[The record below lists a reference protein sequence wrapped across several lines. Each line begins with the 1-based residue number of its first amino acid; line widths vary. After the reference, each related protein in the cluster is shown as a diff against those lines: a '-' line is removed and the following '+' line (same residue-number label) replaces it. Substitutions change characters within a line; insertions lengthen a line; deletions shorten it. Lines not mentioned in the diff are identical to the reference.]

1 MFAYLEG
8 SLTLKSPSLLHLSV
22 GGVGYEVHISLRT
35 YEKVQAL
42 DHCRLFTHLRIAE
55 DAWTLYGFAD
65 EAERATFRALIDV
78 QGVGAATA
86 RLLLSSMS
94 PEELQR
100 AVATDDARA
109 LGRVK
114 GIGPKTAQRLVLE
127 LKGKLALPAAA
138 GANGTSTAVQTTW
151 RNTTADDALIAL
163 VNLGIARPAAEAA
176 VKRVPNA
183 SELPVEE
190 VVRQALRAL

>member
-8 SLTLKSPSLLHLSV
+8 NLTLKSPSLLHLLV

-42 DHCRLFTHLRIAE
+42 DHCRLYTHLRIAE
-55 DAWTLYGFAD
+55 DAWTMYGFAD
-65 EAERATFRALIDV
+65 EAERATFRALIEV

-94 PEELQR
+94 PEELHT
-100 AVATDDARA
+100 AVATDNSIS

-127 LKGKLALPAAA
+127 LKGKLALPASSI
-138 GANGTSTAVQTTW
+138 NGVVQTSW
-151 RNTTADDALIAL
+151 RNTTTDDALIAL
-163 VNLGIARPAAEAA
+163 VNLGIARSAAEAA
-176 VKRVPNA
+176 VKRVTGA
-183 SELPVEE
+183 ADLPVEE
-190 VVRQALRAL
+190 LVKQALRAL

>member
-8 SLTLKSPSLLHLSV
+8 NLTLKSPSTLHLAV

-42 DHCRLFTHLRIAE
+42 DHCRLYTHLRIAE
-55 DAWTLYGFAD
+55 DSWTMYGFAD
-65 EAERATFRALIDV
+65 EAERATFRALIEV

-94 PEELQR
+94 PDELHT
-100 AVATDDARA
+100 AVATDNAVA

-127 LKGKLALPAAA
+127 LKGKLALPTSSV
-138 GANGTSTAVQTTW
+138 NGVVQTSW
-151 RNTTADDALIAL
+151 RNTTTDDALIAL

-176 VKRVPNA
+176 VKRVSGGA
-183 SELPVEE
+183 DLPVEE
-190 VVRQALRAL
+190 LVKQALRAL